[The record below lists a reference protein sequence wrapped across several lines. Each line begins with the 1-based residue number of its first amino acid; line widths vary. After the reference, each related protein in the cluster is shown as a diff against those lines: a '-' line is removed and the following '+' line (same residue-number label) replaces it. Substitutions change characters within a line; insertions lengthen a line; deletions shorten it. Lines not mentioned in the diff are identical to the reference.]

1 MLSVPLKISL
11 NILNFQALSHFLWS
25 LGVSSLSSSF
35 FFPLFKVL
43 HAPQILT
50 RMSIPPEIISGSL
63 KSGNCSGTLR
73 IVCGIYC
80 TNFRFLVHVVLCTD
94 PTWASN
100 MGLGSCSVS
109 VFPGRILSVCMIVTW
124 TYRLH
129 NSSDKLY
136 FLSIPPTFHTA

>member
-11 NILNFQALSHFLWS
+11 NILNFQALSHVLWS
-25 LGVSSLSSSF
+25 LGVSSSLSSSF
-35 FFPLFKVL
+35 FFFSSFFRVL

-80 TNFRFLVHVVLCTD
+80 TNLRFLVHVALCMD

-109 VFPGRILSVCMIVTW
+109 VSPGRILSVCMIVT
-124 TYRLH
+124 
-129 NSSDKLY
+129 
-136 FLSIPPTFHTA
+136 